1 MKALFC
7 VLFLLLFP
15 ALAHADS
22 GVNALSPVTNPI
34 PSGSCMYITPGA
46 GLDAKDCI
54 TSPGTAFN
62 YNTIDA
68 TQETGLSAATSSAT
82 FSGTTMTVN
91 TASVGVFTVGMT
103 VTFSGS
109 AGQTIAQL
117 GTYAGSTGTLIL
129 SASASGTA
137 VAASGADT
145 SMCAKISAAAT
156 ALYGVST
163 GGGTIDAR
171 GFTGTQHCGGSMF
184 TGWPSGTNFVSTV
197 LLGSVMI

>member
-1 MKALFC
+1 MKTLFC

-15 ALAHADS
+15 ALAHANSTVS
-22 GVNALSPVTNPI
+22 GLPTATTNPI
-34 PSGSCMYITPGA
+34 PSNSCVYVDQGPGT
-46 GLDAKDCI
+46 DTKDCI

-109 AGQTIAQL
+109 AGQTITAL
-117 GTYAGSTGTLIL
+117 GTYAGSTGTLTL

-145 SMCAKISAAAT
+145 SACAKISAAAT
-156 ALYGVST
+156 ALQAISAERWHDRRPWFHRHADLRRQHVRELACR
-163 GGGTIDAR
+163 AR
-171 GFTGTQHCGGSMF
+171 FMPMCRSA
-184 TGWPSGTNFVSTV
+184 
-197 LLGSVMI
+197 VM